1 MSSSSSSSP
10 SDKGGVFNGHKSSP
24 FDVFLKK
31 KDDCDR
37 PACEETVSALSSA
50 LNRLN
55 EKKKK
60 GGAGAIKNTATCPP
74 TKDYI
79 GKSSWTL
86 LHSMVRERQQNRSL

>member
-1 MSSSSSSSP
+1 MSSSSSP
-10 SDKGGVFNGHKSSP
+10 SDKGNGFNSNKSSP

-37 PACEETVSALSSA
+37 PACEDTVSALSSA

-60 GGAGAIKNTATCPP
+60 GGKGAMKNTTCPP

-86 LHSMVRERQQNRSL
+86 LHSMVRRRKQNRRL